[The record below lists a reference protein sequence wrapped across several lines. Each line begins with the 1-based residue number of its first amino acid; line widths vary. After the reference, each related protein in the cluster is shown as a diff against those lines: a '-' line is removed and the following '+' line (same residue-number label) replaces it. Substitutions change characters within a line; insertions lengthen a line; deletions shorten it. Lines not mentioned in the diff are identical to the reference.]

1 MKYIISENKINES
14 IYQYIDSML
23 KDKVIF
29 SPGYDYT
36 KDEETNDLLY
46 FHLTDDLGEVIWDD
60 PAFEYIKKSWY
71 ESGRES
77 LEVTKKWEN
86 KAPILQVT
94 NLEYYSCCNFDK
106 MFGKF
111 WRPSFEKWFENNFP
125 QFPVKTFTYN

>member
-1 MKYIISENKINES
+1 MKYIITENKANKIMYN
-14 IYQYIDSML
+14 YIDERL
-23 KDKVIF
+23 KDRVTYG
-29 SPGYDYT
+29 PGYDYT

-46 FHLTDDLGEVIWDD
+46 FHLTDDSGEVIWDD

-94 NLEYYSCCNFDK
+94 NLKYYSCCNFDWI
-106 MFGKF
+106 FGEL
-111 WRPSFEKWFENNFP
+111 WHPVFEQWFKNNFP
-125 QFPVKTFTYN
+125 QFPVKTFIFE